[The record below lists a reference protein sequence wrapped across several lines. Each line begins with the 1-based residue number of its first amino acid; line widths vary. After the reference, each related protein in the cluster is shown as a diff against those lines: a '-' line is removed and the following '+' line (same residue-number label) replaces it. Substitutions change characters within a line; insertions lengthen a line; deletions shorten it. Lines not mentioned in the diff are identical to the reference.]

1 MSLNTTNV
9 NTTSTTSYTT
19 GVAEVDNCNACR
31 TNTCTEVY
39 HKTVHDEGR
48 SKGFMEKVSIAL
60 GIGLAL
66 SDACFRLRI
75 LVFPFR

>member
-9 NTTSTTSYTT
+9 NTTTTTSYTTT

-48 SKGFMEKVSIAL
+48 SKGFMEKVSIAKSTD
-60 GIGLAL
+60 LACL
-66 SDACFRLRI
+66 LRASSSV
-75 LVFPFR
+75 L